1 MSKSEKPEL
10 VQLLEHHPDAEN
22 GFCELCEA
30 SSIASVVLPHSM
42 ALGERSEISLIL
54 MAMELAA
61 QAIEGVSHAEGID
74 LDVVIAAVTRRVRDL
89 RSERMS
95 EGSDPEGPSTS
106 HVRH

>member
-1 MSKSEKPEL
+1 
-10 VQLLEHHPDAEN
+10 
-22 GFCELCEA
+22 
-30 SSIASVVLPHSM
+30 
-42 ALGERSEISLIL
+42 